1 MIFSDIGL
9 WFCLPVEFNC
19 LFLALFLALAGKWWR
34 MIQFV
39 FEITE
44 QELRRI
50 EAIII
55 INHRVKP
62 YTGVALLALWLHIWS
77 SWQVLTKYKL
87 IIIHDISY
95 VIKSLL
101 FKMRSYFHCKFGLRY
116 CYFLINT
123 HQNCHNS

>member
-1 MIFSDIGL
+1 
-9 WFCLPVEFNC
+9 
-19 LFLALFLALAGKWWR
+19 

-62 YTGVALLALWLHIWS
+62 YTGVAPIGSLAAYM
-77 SWQVLTKYKL
+77 V
-87 IIIHDISY
+87 
-95 VIKSLL
+95 VVA
-101 FKMRSYFHCKFGLRY
+101 GL
-116 CYFLINT
+116 N
-123 HQNCHNS
+123 